1 MLCYFVKAAT
11 EQENLELKKGYLC
24 DKLRHTVDPGEIST
38 LVEQLH
44 ELDKGRRQSE
54 VPAFKCCD
62 ALHIQ
67 SVTRI
72 LLSIFI
78 SLKGIC
84 MFTVQESS

>member
-1 MLCYFVKAAT
+1 MLSCFVEAAT

-54 VPAFKCCD
+54 VY
-62 ALHIQ
+62 LHLNFVMLCIFNQ
-67 SVTRI
+67 SPE
-72 LLSIFI
+72 
-78 SLKGIC
+78 SLIN
-84 MFTVQESS
+84 FYFS